1 MRIQSYLSLGFD
13 LVVLTQL
20 LADVHHPGGAG
31 VGLLLGPEDGAEV
44 AVGDGEPQ
52 HGQHVG
58 DQEEDQLVAVV
69 QQ

>member
-1 MRIQSYLSLGFD
+1 MSIKD
-13 LVVLTQL
+13 
-20 LADVHHPGGAG
+20 GGL
-31 VGLLLGPEDGAEV
+31 GLLPGPEDGAKV

-69 QQ
+69 QQRGARVPVWPED